1 MKIGIALREAHA
13 AETALA
19 SELERVGRRHEDDHD
34 VFHVTRTL
42 LVWCD
47 RHRDALATHAARY
60 DLHLDDGDE
69 AATRDEDPEAK
80 APLLHDLRALHLA
93 AARGSLA
100 WTALGQGAQA
110 ISDEALLATVD
121 ACHPETIRTMKWTVQ
136 KVKEASPQILAG

>member
-1 MKIGIALREAHA
+1 VKIGIALREAHA

-19 SELERVGRRHEDDHD
+19 SELERVGRRHESDHD

-42 LVWCD
+42 LVWCG
-47 RHRDALATHAARY
+47 RHRDALAAQAARY
-60 DLHLDDGDE
+60 ELQLEGDE
-69 AATRDEDPEAK
+69 AAGAGEEDPEPEA
-80 APLLHDLRALHLA
+80 LLHDLRELHLA
-93 AARGSLA
+93 AARASLA

-136 KVKEASPQILAG
+136 KVKEASPQILAAG